1 MKKSKALRR
10 ALSVLVAAVLTMQT
24 LPAAVLANEKPVV
37 HSAPASTTSTVKKNA
52 DTFTYV
58 QNLES
63 GSILDA
69 KVVSVN
75 GEAAFGMDGKALR
88 YQTNSGDVRMM
99 LMDTEAMLDGS
110 YEVAFRTE
118 KDIMGNLGFLV
129 RYSSE
134 ESYIGFSMD
143 DETGW
148 VAHYSKP
155 GKGRANEPLGK
166 GPKKLE
172 PDTGYKIKLTYKGNQ
187 QTLEFMK
194 EGDKEYANLG
204 TAPINGGTATTPG
217 RFAIR
222 INPGS
227 MSGNSIIIDNLKQ
240 YDAEGKLV
248 KELNFNDLTAAPEYE
263 ARSNRGGA
271 SDKSKA
277 TLTLKE
283 MPTAE
288 AAPGLATGKATKL
301 TQTGVHVDTASPFSD
316 KVVYD
321 VKVSADT
328 ETIGLVYSYADAEN
342 YATIQYDG
350 EKWIAGGMNAGKAV
364 SVDLSDKKIPAPK
377 AGEAHTFGLN
387 TQEGTVLTLDGKTY
401 DLGALEGVYTAGGQ
415 IGLVTGENTTLYAEP
430 ITVEAAVKAP
440 ELAEPTENF
449 ITLKSDEMQVL
460 VGDSFPTIY
469 TYKSAD
475 GTKQLAYGEMVG
487 QERTEMYIYTGLIEA
502 GSGSDGKLDEHTR
515 VQCKTAS
522 QKVAQ
527 TENSATYKVTALNVE
542 ESVNAVFTV
551 KLTVE
556 GNTMKQE
563 ILNVH
568 TERGSKLVRAFGFDN
583 SMLTM
588 AGTGA
593 GAAMGI
599 INIGKTGWGPAA
611 DKFVTNREPANQ
623 TIDSLTYAMLYDD
636 IRGVSASVENNAVDA
651 ADKYR
656 FEQKAGEVPTLEV
669 GIKNWAWNF
678 FDNTVPAEQDTPY
691 MSVVI
696 GADENNDGAITWQ
709 DAGVAYRDIMHK
721 AYGSEHVKNEWMF
734 IAMNMSSQ
742 ASHPFLRVLDNA
754 KAFSYLTDGFGMKI
768 MNKGYQAGGHD
779 DSHGDYEFVGIQQDG
794 VVGFNYLI
802 NEGLKYGIKNGV
814 HINMTE
820 FALDSRAAKENIML
834 NMNTDSGL
842 RPNWCWFDQAYLVD
856 KGADVDTGSLK
867 ARLDA
872 FEAAVPNLD
881 FAYVDVYQSG
891 SDYRARQAAKYM
903 NDNGLNIGTEAL
915 SDFNQDVTFVH
926 WNTDLYYPCGG
937 SQSQVLRFVTNS
949 VGDMGAPDRAL
960 MGALMP
966 GVADWR
972 NTNVFHDAQ
981 TTFYRENLPTKYL
994 QYFDLLKWT
1003 PNESAEFSENVK
1015 STVEE
1020 KDGKFTTTIT
1030 KDDKVIAV
1038 IDTTSI
1044 LTIDQYAGKPSP
1056 RRAGAA
1062 EIFMPWSPVV
1072 EDKIYSYSDKGGQT
1086 TWDLPASWDGVKTA
1100 YLYQLTNN
1108 GRSDVQEVKT
1118 EGGKITLDL
1127 TAGVP
1132 YILVKEQNAQAHL
1145 YDTEGKPAADIPLPE
1160 GENAWGQG
1168 STIKNF
1174 GFTSRDLRGWN
1185 TSEGAVVDTTF
1196 TGTSRTAT
1204 TQGDPRLMFP
1214 AGEAAFAAQTMDVKP
1229 GATYTFSTWVISEG
1243 DRPVTLSVKA
1253 GDVVETAALDTTA
1266 GMPVRIKP
1274 SKYLGYNAQR
1284 MRVTVAIPED
1294 VTTAEL
1300 SFHAD
1305 AGEAPVYADD
1315 FRSWEWPE
1323 MAQPNAKVDDY
1334 YYFEDFENLDENWGP
1349 FQSLQGSQPHSHLVY
1364 RFEDGSQAKYYTVD
1378 GDVSLHIRGD
1388 ARCQEMRT
1396 LPSTV
1401 NFEQGAEYQVDF
1413 DYQAYREVR
1422 AKGGTVDL
1430 AGNPVPS
1437 KFSGCNYPMAD
1448 ANSFLV
1454 TVRHADGSVIESFP
1468 VKPSTFE
1475 EGTDINNFELNSRPS
1490 TEKMTFKIDAKAEAG
1505 IYLTIDSVGGESDKM
1520 MAIDNFSVTKLTES
1534 VDKKDLKGAVAL
1546 AAAKAQN
1553 GYTEESWTAFTE
1565 ALAAAEAVKADAK
1578 ADQKQVDAAV
1588 EALIAAMDA
1597 LTETPE
1603 LPEVSFPD
1611 VNEGQWFYKG
1621 VTYTAQRGYM
1631 KGMTDGTFA
1640 PDVTMTRAQLVQVLY
1655 AMADKPKVEITDEF
1669 SDVKAGQW
1677 YADAASWA
1685 VEKGITAGV
1694 GDGTFAPN
1702 KEITRQEIAV
1712 MLHAANG
1719 KAAAEGELNFAD
1731 NADIDTW
1738 AVEGVK
1744 WAVEN
1749 GLMKGVNGNKFAPK
1763 EKATRAEA
1771 ATIAMNLDQL
1781 AK

>member
-10 ALSVLVAAVLTMQT
+10 ALSVLVATVLTMQT
-24 LPAAVLANEKPVV
+24 LPAAVLADEKPVV
-37 HSAPASTTSTVKKNA
+37 HTAPVSTTETVKKNA

-58 QNLES
+58 QNMES

-75 GEAAFGMDGKALR
+75 GEAAWGMDGKALR

-99 LMDTEAMLDGS
+99 LVDTEAMLDGS

-118 KDIMGNLGFLV
+118 KDIMGNLGFLF

-134 ESYIGFSMD
+134 ESYLGFSMD

-172 PDTGYKIKLTYKGNQ
+172 PDTAYKIKLTYKGNQ
-187 QTLEFMK
+187 ETLEFMQ

-227 MSGNSIIIDNLKQ
+227 MAGNSIIIDNLKQ

-248 KELNFNDLTAAPEYE
+248 KEMNFNDLTAAPEYE
-263 ARSNRGGA
+263 ARSNRGTD
-271 SDKSKA
+271 SDKAKA

-288 AAPGLATGKATKL
+288 AAPGLAAGKATKL
-301 TQTGVHVDTASPFSD
+301 AKAGVYVDSAAPFSD
-316 KVVYD
+316 KVNYN
-321 VKVSADT
+321 VKVSATT
-328 ETIGLVYSYADAEN
+328 ENIGLVYSYADAEN

-377 AGEAHTFGLN
+377 AGEAHTFGLS

-401 DLGALEGVYTAGGQ
+401 DLGALEGVFTEGGQ
-415 IGLVTGENTTLYAEP
+415 VGLVAGENTVLYAEP
-430 ITVEAAVKAP
+430 ITVEAALQAP
-440 ELAEPTENF
+440 ILPEPTDHF

-475 GTKQLAYGEMVG
+475 GKKQLAYGEMVG
-487 QERTEMYIYTGLIEA
+487 QERTGMYVYTGLIEA
-502 GSGSDGKLDEHTR
+502 GSGADGTLDEHTR
-515 VQCKTAS
+515 VQCETAS
-522 QKVAQ
+522 KKIAQ

-542 ESVNAVFTV
+542 AKVSAEFTV
-551 KLTVE
+551 KLTVD
-556 GNTMKQE
+556 GKTMKQE
-563 ILNVH
+563 ILDVRTGRN
-568 TERGSKLVRAFGFDN
+568 SKLVRAFGFDN

-588 AGTGA
+588 AGASA

-599 INIGKTGWGPAA
+599 MDGWGPAK
-611 DKFVTNREPANQ
+611 DKFVNNMDPKDQ
-623 TIDSLTYAMLYDD
+623 SIGHLTFALLYDD
-636 IRGVSASVENNAVDA
+636 IRGVSASVENNASSSE
-651 ADKYR
+651 DKYR
-656 FEQKAGEVPTLEV
+656 FEQKTGEVPTLEV
-669 GIKNWAWNF
+669 GIKNWAWNY

-696 GADENNDGAITWQ
+696 GTDENKDGEVTWQ
-709 DAGVAYRDIMHK
+709 DAGVAYRNIMHK
-721 AYGSEHVKNEWMF
+721 AFGHENVKNEWMF

-742 ASHPFLRVLDNA
+742 ASQPFLRVLDNA

-779 DSHGDYEFVGIQQDG
+779 DSHGDYEFVGPQQDG
-794 VVGFNYLI
+794 VAGFNYLI
-802 NEGLKYGIKNGV
+802 DEGLKYGIKNGV

-820 FALDSRAAKENIML
+820 FALDSRAAKEDIML
-834 NMNTDSGL
+834 NMNTDAGM

-856 KGADVDTGSLK
+856 KGADVDTGSLE

-872 FEAAVPNLD
+872 FEEAVPNLD

-891 SDYRARQAAKYM
+891 SDYRAKQAAKYM
-903 NDNGLNIGTEAL
+903 NENGLNVGTEAL
-915 SDFNQDVTFVH
+915 GDFNQDITFVH
-926 WNTDLYYPCGG
+926 WNTDLYYSVGG
-937 SQSQVLRFVTNS
+937 VQSQVLRFLTNG
-949 VGDMGAPDRAL
+949 VGDLSAPDRAL

-972 NTNVFHDAQ
+972 NVNNFSDAQ
-981 TTFYRENLPTKYL
+981 NTFYRENLPTKYL

-1003 PNESAEFSENVK
+1003 PDQSAEFSDNVK
-1015 STVEE
+1015 SVVEE
-1020 KDGKFTTTIT
+1020 QDGQFFTTIT
-1030 KDDKVIAV
+1030 KDDKVIAK
-1038 IDTTSI
+1038 INTTKVRPFTGYGNGSP
-1044 LTIDQYAGKPSP
+1044 TAAGS
-1056 RRAGAA
+1056 A

-1072 EDKIYSYSDKGGQT
+1072 EDKIYCYSDKGGQT
-1086 TWDLPASWDGVKTA
+1086 AWELPDSWSDVKTA
-1100 YLYQLTNN
+1100 YLYQLTTN
-1108 GRSDVQEVKT
+1108 GRTNVQEIKA
-1118 EGGKITLDL
+1118 EDGKVVLDL
-1127 TAGVP
+1127 SAGTP
-1132 YILVKEQNAQAHL
+1132 YILLKEQNVQAHL
-1145 YDTEGKPAADIPLPE
+1145 YDSEGQPAADIPLPE

-1185 TSEGAVVDTTF
+1185 ASENAVIDNTFRGTGGATNN
-1196 TGTSRTAT
+1196 
-1204 TQGDPRLMFP
+1204 GDPRLMFNP
-1214 AGEAAFAAQTMDVKP
+1214 GEAAFAAQTMDVKP
-1229 GATYTFSTWVISEG
+1229 GATYTFSAWVISEG

-1253 GDVVETAALDTTA
+1253 GDVVETATLDTTA

-1274 SKYLGYNAQR
+1274 SKYLGHNAQR
-1284 MRVTVAIPED
+1284 MRVTVAIPEN

-1323 MAQPNAKVDDY
+1323 MDQPNAKADDY

-1349 FQSLQGSQPHSHLVY
+1349 FQSLQGSQPHTHLAY

-1378 GDVSLHIRGD
+1378 TDDVNNEVSLLVRGD

-1396 LPSTV
+1396 LPSTL

-1422 AKGGTVDL
+1422 NKGGAATDL
-1430 AGNPVPS
+1430 AGNPIPS
-1437 KFSGCNYPMAD
+1437 KFNGCNYPMAN

-1490 TEKMTFKIDAKAEAG
+1490 TELMTFKVNAKDEAG
-1505 IYLTIDSVGGESDKM
+1505 IYLTVDNVGGESDKM
-1520 MAIDNFSVTKLTES
+1520 MAIDNFRVTKLTES
-1534 VDKKDLKGAVAL
+1534 VDKKDLKGAIAL

-1588 EALIAAMDA
+1588 KALIAAMDA

-1611 VNEGQWFYKG
+1611 VNEGQWFHKG
-1621 VTYTAQRGYM
+1621 ITYTAQRGYM
-1631 KGMTDGTFA
+1631 EGMTDGTFA
-1640 PDVTMTRAQLVQVLY
+1640 PNVTMTRAQLVQILY
-1655 AMADKPKVEITDEF
+1655 AMAGKPEVKVNDEF
-1669 SDVKAGQW
+1669 SDVKAGDW
-1677 YADAASWA
+1677 YAAAASWA
-1685 VEKGITAGV
+1685 VEEGITAGV
-1694 GDGTFAPN
+1694 GNDTFAPN

-1719 KAAAEGELNFAD
+1719 KAAAEGELTFAD
-1731 NADIDTW
+1731 NADIETW
-1738 AVEGVK
+1738 AVEAVK
-1744 WAVEN
+1744 WSVEN
-1749 GLMKGVNGNKFAPK
+1749 GLMKGVSGNKFAPK
-1763 EKATRAEA
+1763 NLATRAEA
-1771 ATIAMNLDQL
+1771 ATIVMNLDQL